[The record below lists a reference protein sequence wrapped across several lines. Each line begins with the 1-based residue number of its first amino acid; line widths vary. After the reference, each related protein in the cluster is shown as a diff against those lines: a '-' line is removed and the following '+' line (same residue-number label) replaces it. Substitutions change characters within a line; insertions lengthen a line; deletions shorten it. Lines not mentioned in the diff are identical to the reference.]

1 MPKTTNKNKNDLSE
15 VAVNNLDPVINCN
28 LKELKEVLEI
38 ENDLGS
44 SRNLLVLNRMFRVIL
59 TLVLS
64 FFQSFHIVPLF
75 SSKALRLPATAQYF

>member
-1 MPKTTNKNKNDLSE
+1 MPKTINKNKNDLSE

-38 ENDLGS
+38 ENDLNS
-44 SRNLLVLNRMFRVIL
+44 SRNLLVLNRMFRLIL

-64 FFQSFHIVPLF
+64 FFFSKFSHRAAFLLQSTELF
-75 SSKALRLPATAQYF
+75 C